1 MLMSDVNE
9 IWSSP
14 WRTLQKN
21 LASGFATG
29 GMESGRN
36 LRICDSPHPGR
47 SQVPERAANSWLVRA
62 RSRELRLAGIIQ

>member
-1 MLMSDVNE
+1 MSDVNE
-9 IWSSP
+9 MWSSP

-21 LASGFATG
+21 LASGFAIE

-36 LRICDSPHPGR
+36 LWIGDSPHPGR
-47 SQVPERAANSWLVRA
+47 SQVPGWAANSWLVRA

>member
-1 MLMSDVNE
+1 MSDVNE

-21 LASGFATG
+21 LASGFAIE
-29 GMESGRN
+29 GMESVRN
-36 LRICDSPHPGR
+36 LWIGDSPHPGR
-47 SQVPERAANSWLVRA
+47 SQVPGWAANSWLVRA